1 MTPSNSRGALLCER
15 LGIESLGR
23 EGHDVKA
30 ACVACDSS
38 DGLRVHTETG
48 IAYCYVC
55 NGHWSR
61 LQLAT
66 HVLRD
71 EGAAWAL
78 LEEIHLEQPRH
89 RANGHANGFAIDPLE
104 AVAKAKGITA
114 GALKVYGAIVVNG
127 KVELPA
133 YGPDGQQCSTF
144 TMPPAGKGL
153 FAKGKKAG
161 LFFPHTDGAVR
172 LPQPGET
179 WHAVEGPKDAAAL
192 HQLGKLAV
200 GLNTCA
206 LAARFARLFAGVD
219 VVLVPDRDTAGIEGA
234 EKSARAL
241 FGKAASIRIAHLP
254 AEVKDKGGEDV
265 RDILRRG
272 GGRDLVE
279 QAIGDAAEWKPPS
292 DENGS
297 LPDIIVGVDEA
308 RVVDEAIASLAARP
322 EVFQRGNELVHIVTE
337 TRLPKGVMRPP
348 HVPRIASIPTPRLR
362 ELLASSARYF
372 VCSGEQVNPV
382 HPPAF
387 AVSAVAARGT
397 WSGIRCLEFV
407 TETPVLRPDGTIFQT
422 SGYDADL
429 AAIYQ
434 PNETFPA
441 IDPDP
446 SQQDARFAADE
457 LFEVV
462 EDFPFESEAHRSAW
476 LAAVLTPFARP
487 AFHGPAPL
495 MLVDANVR
503 GAGKSL
509 LIDAIGS
516 IASGRGMARMA
527 NLEDDAAWRKQ
538 ITSIAMAGDPL
549 VLIDNIGSALGSP
562 SLDGALTATEWKD
575 RVLGENTIVTCPLN
589 VTWFATGNN
598 VVLKADTARRVLH
611 IRLDS
616 SEEKPEERSGF
627 KHPDL
632 LAWLKANRP
641 RLVAAALTIL
651 RAYCRAGRP
660 RQDIPP
666 WGSFEG
672 WSDLIRGAVAWLG
685 SPDPGMTRANLEE
698 TADSEASQLRQL
710 IAGWEEIDTDGT
722 GCRIHDVLESL
733 ADKNNEHRFG
743 TLRSALAE
751 AFGSKPGTLP
761 STRQIGAKF
770 HRLRR
775 RLIGGKCLDRRL
787 DSSKTAHWFVS
798 GPGSS
803 GSSGS

>member
-1 MTPSNSRGALLCER
+1 MTPSTSRGAVLAER
-15 LGIESLGR
+15 LGIEPLGKD
-23 EGHDVKA
+23 GHNVKA
-30 ACVACDSS
+30 ACIACDSS
-38 DGLRVHTETG
+38 DAFRVHQDTG
-48 IAYCYVC
+48 VAYCHSC
-55 NGHWSR
+55 KAKWSR
-61 LQLAT
+61 LELAT
-66 HVLRD
+66 TVLGD
-71 EGAAWAL
+71 QKAAWSL
-78 LEEIHLEQPRH
+78 LEELGLEQPRH
-89 RANGHANGFAIDPLE
+89 RANGHANGKPIDPIE

-114 GALKVYGAIVVNG
+114 DALKAYGAKAAFRNVV
-127 KVELPA
+127 VPA

-144 TMPPAGKGL
+144 TLPPAGKGL

-161 LFFPHTDGAVR
+161 LFFPHEGDAVR

-179 WHAVEGPKDAAAL
+179 WHGVEGPKDAAAL
-192 HQLGKLAV
+192 HQIGKLAV

-206 LAARFARLFAGVD
+206 MAAKFARLFVGVD
-219 VVLVPDRDTAGIEGA
+219 VVLIPDRDTAGIEGA

-254 AEVKDKGGEDV
+254 AEVQDKGGEDI
-265 RDILRRG
+265 RDILKREG
-272 GGRDLVE
+272 GGQLVL
-279 QAIGDAAEWKPPS
+279 QAIDDAAAWKPPS
-292 DENGS
+292 DENSS
-297 LPDIIVGVDEA
+297 LPDIIIGVDEA
-308 RVVDEAIASLAARP
+308 RVVDEAIGSLAARP
-322 EVFQRGNELVHIVTE
+322 EVFQRGNDLVHIVTE
-337 TRLPKGVMRPP
+337 AKLPKGVMRPP
-348 HVPRIASIPTPRLR
+348 HVPRIASIRTPRLR

-372 VCSGEQVNPV
+372 TIAGDDMNPA

-387 AVSAVAARGT
+387 VVSAVAARGT

-434 PNETFPA
+434 PNEPFAP
-441 IDPDP
+441 IDQNP

-457 LFEVV
+457 LFEVID
-462 EDFPFESEAHRSAW
+462 DFPVESEAHRSAW

-509 LIDAIGS
+509 LIDTIGG

-562 SLDGALTATEWKD
+562 SLDAALTASVWTD

-598 VVLKADTARRVLH
+598 VILKADTARRVLH

-616 SEEKPEERSGF
+616 SDEKPEERSGF

-660 RQDIPP
+660 NMDIRP
-666 WGSFEG
+666 WGSFDG
-672 WSDLIRGAVAWLG
+672 WSDLVRGAVVWLG
-685 SPDPGMTRANLEE
+685 AKDPGLTRANLEE
-698 TADSEASQLRQL
+698 TADSEAGQLRQL
-710 IAGWEEIDTDGT
+710 IAGWQEIDTNGA
-722 GCRIHDVLESL
+722 GCRIHDVLEAL
-733 ADKNNEHRFG
+733 ADKHNEGRFG
-743 TLRSALAE
+743 TLRAALAE
-751 AFGSKPGTLP
+751 TFGSKPGTLP

-775 RLIGGKCLDRRL
+775 RLVAASAWIGDW
-787 DSSKTAHWFVS
+787 TAARPLI
-798 GPGSS
+798 GL
-803 GSSGS
+803 